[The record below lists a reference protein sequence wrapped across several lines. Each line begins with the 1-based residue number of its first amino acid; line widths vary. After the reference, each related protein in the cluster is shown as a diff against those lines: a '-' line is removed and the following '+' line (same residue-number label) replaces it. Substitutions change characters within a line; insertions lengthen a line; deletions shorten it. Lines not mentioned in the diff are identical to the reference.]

1 MTSQVNCISHIK
13 IANFGGGIN
22 SVAGIL
28 KYGIDSFDEVI
39 FADTGDEKPETYE
52 YLKYLI
58 EQKGWKIT
66 IVGKEFHWNKN
77 IYDYYTERKSFPN
90 AALRDCTGKF
100 KIHPMRRYLRK
111 KYGKKVH
118 FDVHLFID
126 YSEIFRMKTSDVQYQ
141 TLHYP
146 LIEDKI
152 DRKGCEQIIVD
163 NGYLMPSKSSCF
175 FCPFN
180 TPKQW
185 LKLKSEHPELFDK
198 AVALE
203 NIRGKIRKK
212 EYRLINLSETLKD
225 GNQSCLTGYCMS

>member
-1 MTSQVNCISHIK
+1 MTKLVKCLPHIK
-13 IANFGGGIN
+13 IANFGGGVN

-39 FADTGDEKPETYE
+39 FADTGSEKPETYE
-52 YLKYLI
+52 YLKYLV

-66 IVGKEFHWNKN
+66 IVDKSFHWGMT
-77 IYDYYTERKSFPN
+77 IYEYYTKRKSFPN

-100 KIHPMRRYLRK
+100 KINPMRRYLRK

-118 FDVHLFID
+118 FDVSLFID
-126 YSEIFRMKTSDVQYQ
+126 YSEIFRVKTSDVLYQ

-146 LIEDKI
+146 LIDDKI
-152 DRKGCEQIIVD
+152 DREGCLEIIKQS
-163 NGYLMPSKSSCF
+163 GYLMPSKSSCF
-175 FCPFN
+175 MCPFN

-185 LKLKSEHPELFDK
+185 MKLKSEHPDLFEQ
-198 AVALE
+198 AVKLE
-203 NIRGKIRKK
+203 NIRGPIRKK
-212 EYRLINLSETLKD
+212 EYRLINLKETLKD